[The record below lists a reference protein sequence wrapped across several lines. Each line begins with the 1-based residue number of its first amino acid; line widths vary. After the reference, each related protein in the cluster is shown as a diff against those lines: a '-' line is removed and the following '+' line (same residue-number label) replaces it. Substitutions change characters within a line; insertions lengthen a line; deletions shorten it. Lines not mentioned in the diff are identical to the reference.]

1 MSITSSKVPCFYLLI
16 VAAFALVGCA
26 GHSDFMTKVPKGAPA
41 VAALPDRATVVFVR
55 DSGYGF
61 AVNFSII
68 DQAGNLLGDAVA
80 RAHFALTLP
89 AGRYFFFARG
99 GENTDVVQAEVGVGR
114 LYYVHVIPNTGAWLA
129 RVELDPIKPNEQ
141 DARALP
147 DWLATTDHLAPL
159 IPKVAASVAEIPLP
173 DWASK
178 VWSSLN
184 PSDQAAHTLA
194 PNDGWLLPPSA
205 PTVSVSTAPG
215 QGPPQP
221 TSNPA
226 LLTVARC
233 PYEVESESCSTRA
246 SSDEC
251 GSKFSCPGAPKLK
264 TQRLIGFRWVGGSD
278 LAG

>member
-1 MSITSSKVPCFYLLI
+1 MCMSITSAKVPCFNLLI

-26 GHSDFMTKVPKGAPA
+26 GHSDFMTKVPQGAPA

-55 DSGYGF
+55 DSGFGF

-114 LYYVHVIPNTGAWLA
+114 LYYVHVIPNAGAWLA

-159 IPKVAASVAEIPLP
+159 IPKVAASVAETPLP

-178 VWSSLN
+178 AWSSLSL
-184 PSDQAAHTLA
+184 SDQAAHTLA
-194 PNDGWLLPPSA
+194 PNDGWLLPPPPPSA
-205 PTVSVSTAPG
+205 PTVSVPDARGPG
-215 QGPPQP
+215 TPRQQAIPH
-221 TSNPA
+221 
-226 LLTVARC
+226 
-233 PYEVESESCSTRA
+233 Y
-246 SSDEC
+246 
-251 GSKFSCPGAPKLK
+251 
-264 TQRLIGFRWVGGSD
+264 
-278 LAG
+278 